1 MLMLAYR
8 LSFIL
13 DIRVIGPKRAI
24 YLYDR
29 DLQLDLLMIFYPHL
43 LDYILEQFEEH
54 IGSHKI
60 SQIQTFGFF
69 GAIFVG

>member
-24 YLYDR
+24 YLYDQ

-43 LDYILEQFEEH
+43 YWIIYLNNLKNTSAVTQSAKFKRGDFLAPFW
-54 IGSHKI
+54 
-60 SQIQTFGFF
+60 
-69 GAIFVG
+69 